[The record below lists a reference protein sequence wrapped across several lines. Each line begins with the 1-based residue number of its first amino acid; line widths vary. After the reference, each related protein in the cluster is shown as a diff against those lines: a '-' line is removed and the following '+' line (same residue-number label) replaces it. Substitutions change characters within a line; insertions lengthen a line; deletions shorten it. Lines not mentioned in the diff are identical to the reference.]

1 MTLHRM
7 KAVSARKCYRLILLL
22 SSKERCNNDWLQTSA
37 REIQIRIK
45 AQDFNG
51 LVIICKTTK
60 LPRKAGSCGG
70 FRSSPATSLREILQ
84 IKQLIKRV
92 GEILWLRTS
101 GKGFCRQWENHCHWF
116 CSLSEWWVGVN
127 EAAAPTVW
135 QDFLHSATKQYAL
148 QENQSHTLEN

>member
-7 KAVSARKCYRLILLL
+7 KAVPARKCCILTLLL

-45 AQDFNG
+45 AQDFNR
-51 LVIICKTTK
+51 LVIICKAIK

-84 IKQLIKRV
+84 FKQLIKRA
-92 GEILWLRTS
+92 GEILWLKSS
-101 GKGFCRQWENHCHWF
+101 GKGFCRQ
-116 CSLSEWWVGVN
+116 
-127 EAAAPTVW
+127 
-135 QDFLHSATKQYAL
+135 
-148 QENQSHTLEN
+148 